1 MAERGE
7 QLREV
12 LQTHGLR
19 YSRPRE
25 VILTFFGERD
35 RHVSAEELHLELR
48 TRGENLSLSTV
59 YLNLGVLKQAGLVR
73 EVSGV
78 GGEAFYDSN
87 VPSGVPNTQSRI
99 WSTAAL
105 AAEAAL
111 DAPRAAI
118 IAAPRPCTVG
128 IKVSRVQPSSTSSG
142 AACPFTVAC
151 DRSGTWVLEWLPQ
164 MITPCTSATLLPVF
178 SAS

>member
-1 MAERGE
+1 MVAERGE

-87 VPSGVPNTQSRI
+87 VGPHHHLICTRCGTVVDLPEVLVSGTP
-99 WSTAAL
+99 L
-105 AAEAAL
+105 AELLKRQAEALLAWQVGEPDIGIRGVCPECQ
-111 DAPRAAI
+111 DAER
-118 IAAPRPCTVG
+118 
-128 IKVSRVQPSSTSSG
+128 
-142 AACPFTVAC
+142 
-151 DRSGTWVLEWLPQ
+151 
-164 MITPCTSATLLPVF
+164 
-178 SAS
+178 